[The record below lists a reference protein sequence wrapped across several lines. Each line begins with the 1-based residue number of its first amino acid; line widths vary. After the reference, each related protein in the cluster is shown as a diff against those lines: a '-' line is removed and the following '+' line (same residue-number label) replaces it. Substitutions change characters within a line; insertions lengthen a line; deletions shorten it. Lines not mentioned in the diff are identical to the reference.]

1 MSRKKP
7 SVRKHRTL
15 WISDVHLGSEGCK
28 AHALVEF
35 LRQNECEELYLVGDI
50 FDGWKLRAKFYWPPD
65 HSRVLHSVIAKAR
78 KGTKVHY
85 IAGNHDDFLRQ
96 FIRRQLRLGR
106 IRLANEAVHTTADG
120 RRLLVIHGD
129 VFDEVVSGMP
139 LVAHASDFAYT
150 LMMRADVA
158 WQRWNEVEQPMP
170 KWSAKIKDKAKSLT
184 QWLSGVDEKMLGR
197 ARREGLHGIVTGHT
211 HHAEVRYIRNG
222 VTSFNCGD
230 WVESCTAL
238 AEDFQGNIR
247 IVKWEPQPKAAAP
260 RRKAAA
266 KPRKPAARS
275 ARRRVAEPIKKVV
288 ARVRARRAEKK
299 AKKVTVVP

>member
-1 MSRKKP
+1 MSSRKP
-7 SVRKHRTL
+7 AVRRHRTL

-28 AHALVEF
+28 ARALVEF
-35 LRQNECEELYLVGDI
+35 LRQNECENLYLVGDI

-65 HSRVLHSVIAKAR
+65 HSRVLHAVIAKAR

-96 FIRRQLRLGR
+96 FVRKQLRLGR

-129 VFDEVVSGMP
+129 VFDEVVSNMP
-139 LVAHASDFAYT
+139 LLAHASDLAYT
-150 LMMRADVA
+150 LLMRADTA
-158 WQRWNEVEQPMP
+158 WQRWNGVAEPMP
-170 KWSAKIKDKAKSLT
+170 KLSAMVKTQVKSVT
-184 QWLSGVDEKMLGR
+184 QYLSGVDEKMLHR
-197 ARREGLHGIVTGHT
+197 CRNEGLNGVVTGHT
-211 HHAEVRYIRNG
+211 HHAEVRYVRNG

-238 AEDFQGNIR
+238 AEDFQGEIR
-247 IVKWEPQPKAAAP
+247 ILKWEPTKKPAP
-260 RRKAAA
+260 RRKAVA

-275 ARRRVAEPIKKVV
+275 TRRRVAEPIKRVV
-288 ARVRARRAEKK
+288 ARVRARRAK
-299 AKKVTVVP
+299 AKTPE